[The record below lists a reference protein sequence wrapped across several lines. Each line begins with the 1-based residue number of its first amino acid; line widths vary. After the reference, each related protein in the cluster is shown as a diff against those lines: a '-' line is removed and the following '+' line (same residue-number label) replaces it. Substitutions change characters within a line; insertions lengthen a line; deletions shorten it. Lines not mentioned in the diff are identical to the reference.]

1 MNREHIER
9 INTDTRYIQTNQM
22 AASPASL
29 YSSGPQPPYSA
40 GWSASSHPSSGLISP
55 PESRRTSGDKNPL
68 PQTNSSHRQS
78 LPSIHEAL
86 SSDPTR
92 PGSYAPPDSASLP
105 PSHQIPYTQSQV
117 LPPPRAYPST
127 EQPSYQAPLAPPPPR
142 QPSPPAPV
150 QPSPFSRPESNTA
163 SFSESRRPSILHTPA
178 LQPPPPPANPYASR
192 YDGPRSEAESRPTNA
207 YPQPPPPLHTQHSYP
222 PTQPTQPA
230 PPSQIYAQP
239 RYPPRDDR
247 DSNAGWKDQKSP
259 TQQHPH
265 YQGVKRHLD
274 VWEFENNLACVGYLK
289 VDNWALLI
297 NMAIKV
303 NVSSSS
309 LQEWSRHFNTIAQEQ
324 QRSHSAIPARMPD
337 IRSVDDMLAHNGK
350 IQASLLRMRDS
361 LIQQQHA
368 AADEQSRIFGGHN
381 APMPAEYDEE
391 SVYGDERHIQGYN
404 GADGKKRRGR
414 AAPPGRCHSCN
425 RAETPEWR
433 RGPDGAR
440 TLCNACG
447 LHYAKLTRKNTIKQ
461 SQGSTGSSLRPK
473 SAEDHSPRS

>member
-1 MNREHIER
+1 MNREPIDR
-9 INTDTRYIQTNQM
+9 TDTRYIQTNPM
-22 AASPASL
+22 AASPATSL
-29 YSSGPQPPYSA
+29 YSSGPQQPYSA
-40 GWSASSHPSSGLISP
+40 GWSSSSHPSSGLISP

-68 PQTNSSHRQS
+68 PLQTNSSHRQS

-92 PGSYAPPDSASLP
+92 PGPYASPVSASLP
-105 PSHQIPYTQSQV
+105 PSHQLPYTQSQV
-117 LPPPRAYPST
+117 LPPPRAYASS
-127 EQPSYQAPLAPPPPR
+127 EQPPYQAPLAPPPPR

-150 QPSPFSRPESNTA
+150 QPSPFSRSEPNGT
-163 SFSESRRPSILHTPA
+163 SFSESRRPSLSHAPT
-178 LQPPPPPANPYASR
+178 LQPPPPPPPVNPYAASR
-192 YDGPRSEAESRPTNA
+192 YDGPRSEQEPRPLERPTNT
-207 YPQPPPPLHTQHSYP
+207 YPQPPPPLHTQHPYP
-222 PTQPTQPA
+222 PSQHVQPG
-230 PPSQIYAQP
+230 PPNQIYAQA

-247 DSNAGWKDQKSP
+247 DSHAAWKDQKSP

-274 VWEFENNLACVGYLK
+274 VWEFENNLACV
-289 VDNWALLI
+289 
-297 NMAIKV
+297 

-324 QRSHSAIPARMPD
+324 QRSHSAIPSRMPD
-337 IRSVDDMLAHNGK
+337 LRSIDNMLEHTSK
-350 IQASLLRMRDS
+350 IQASLMRMKES

-381 APMPAEYDEE
+381 AQIPAEYDEE
-391 SVYGDERHIQGYN
+391 SVYGEERHSQGYN